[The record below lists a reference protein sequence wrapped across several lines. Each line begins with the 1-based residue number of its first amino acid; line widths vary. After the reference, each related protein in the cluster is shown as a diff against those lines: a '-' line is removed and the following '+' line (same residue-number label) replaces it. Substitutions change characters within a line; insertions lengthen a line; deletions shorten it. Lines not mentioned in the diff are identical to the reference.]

1 MESFFIYLEKGGI
14 IFTSLFVLS
23 IVTVAIVTL
32 KIFEIYFLRRLDF
45 SNFYS
50 LLIADKN
57 NDFNDVRK
65 DIIVTL
71 PKSKQNI
78 ILSLVDL
85 ISSNNSKIDIE
96 KEIDSLKNKEFKKI
110 YSFLPSLEVISQVSP
125 LVGLLGTVLGM
136 IDSFNELELGGSL
149 VDPSI
154 LAGGIWTALLTTA
167 MGLIVAIP
175 ALVSHYFLEKKIN
188 DLFDDFETLISKLST
203 LKWLCIKFRKK
214 RAWRLILFL

>member
-1 MESFFIYLEKGGI
+1 MESFLLYIDKGGV
-14 IFTSLFVLS
+14 IFTSLFALS
-23 IVTVAIVTL
+23 IITIAIVAL
-32 KIFEIYFLRRLDF
+32 KIIEIYFLRKLDF
-45 SNFYS
+45 SKFYS

-57 NDFNDVRK
+57 NEMNDVREGFI
-65 DIIVTL
+65 DTL
-71 PKSKQNI
+71 PKSKQRI

-85 ISSNNSKIDIE
+85 LSSNNSKIDIE
-96 KEIDSLKNKEFKKI
+96 KEIDSLKNKEFKQI

-125 LVGLLGTVLGM
+125 LVGLLGTVIGM

-188 DLFDDFETLISKLST
+188 DLLDDFETLISKLST
-203 LKWLCIKFRKK
+203 LK
-214 RAWRLILFL
+214 RL

>member
-1 MESFFIYLEKGGI
+1 MESFLIYIDKGGI
-14 IFTSLFVLS
+14 VFTLLFVLS
-23 IVTVAIVTL
+23 IVTIAIVTL
-32 KIFEIYFLRRLDF
+32 KIFEIYFLRKLDF
-45 SNFYS
+45 SKFYS

-57 NDFNDVRK
+57 NNNINDVRESFI
-65 DIIVTL
+65 DTL

-96 KEIDSLKNKEFKKI
+96 KEIDLLKNEEFKRI

-125 LVGLLGTVLGM
+125 LVGLLGTVIGM

-203 LKWLCIKFRKK
+203 LK
-214 RAWRLILFL
+214 

>member
-1 MESFFIYLEKGGI
+1 MESFFIYIDKGGI

-23 IVTVAIVTL
+23 IITIAIVTL
-32 KIFEIYFLRRLDF
+32 KIIEIYFLRKLDF
-45 SNFYS
+45 SKFYS

-57 NDFNDVRK
+57 NNMKDVR
-65 DIIVTL
+65 DSFINTL
-71 PKSKQNI
+71 PKSKQRI
-78 ILSLVDL
+78 ILKLVDL
-85 ISSNNSKIDIE
+85 ISSNISKIDIE
-96 KEIDSLKNKEFKKI
+96 KEIDSLKNKEFKQI

-149 VDPSI
+149 VDPAI

-188 DLFDDFETLISKLST
+188 DLLDDFETLISKLST
-203 LKWLCIKFRKK
+203 LK
-214 RAWRLILFL
+214 

>member
-1 MESFFIYLEKGGI
+1 MESFFIYIDKGGI

-23 IVTVAIVTL
+23 IITIAIVTL
-32 KIFEIYFLRRLDF
+32 KIIEIYFLRKLDF
-45 SNFYS
+45 SKFYS

-57 NDFNDVRK
+57 NNMNDVREGF
-65 DIIVTL
+65 INTL
-71 PKSKQNI
+71 PKSKQRI
-78 ILSLVDL
+78 ILKLVDL
-85 ISSNNSKIDIE
+85 ISSNISKIDIE
-96 KEIDSLKNKEFKKI
+96 KEIDSLKNKEFKQI

-149 VDPSI
+149 VDPAI

-188 DLFDDFETLISKLST
+188 DLMDDFETLISKLST
-203 LKWLCIKFRKK
+203 LK
-214 RAWRLILFL
+214 

>member
-1 MESFFIYLEKGGI
+1 MESFLLYLDKGGV
-14 IFTSLFVLS
+14 IFTSLFALS
-23 IVTVAIVTL
+23 IITIAIVTL
-32 KIFEIYFLRRLDF
+32 KITEIYFLRKLDF
-45 SNFYS
+45 SKFYS

-57 NDFNDVRK
+57 NNINDVREGFI
-65 DIIVTL
+65 DTL
-71 PKSKQNI
+71 PKSKQRI
-78 ILSLVDL
+78 ILSIVDI

-96 KEIDSLKNKEFKKI
+96 KEIDSLKNKEFKQI

-125 LVGLLGTVLGM
+125 LVGLLGTVIGM

-149 VDPSI
+149 VDPAI

-188 DLFDDFETLISKLST
+188 DLIDDFETLISKLST
-203 LKWLCIKFRKK
+203 LK
-214 RAWRLILFL
+214 

>member
-1 MESFFIYLEKGGI
+1 MESFLIYIDKGGI

-23 IVTVAIVTL
+23 IITIAIVTL
-32 KIFEIYFLRRLDF
+32 KIFEIYLLRKLDF

-50 LLIADKN
+50 LIIADKKN
-57 NDFNDVRK
+57 NIKDVR
-65 DIIVTL
+65 DDFINTL

-125 LVGLLGTVLGM
+125 LVGLLGTVIGM

-149 VDPSI
+149 VDPAI

-188 DLFDDFETLISKLST
+188 DLLDDFETLISQLST
-203 LKWLCIKFRKK
+203 LK
-214 RAWRLILFL
+214 

>member
-1 MESFFIYLEKGGI
+1 MELYSHHYL
-14 IFTSLFVLS
+14 LLS
-23 IVTVAIVTL
+23 IITIAIVTL
-32 KIFEIYFLRRLDF
+32 KIIEIYFLRKLDF
-45 SNFYS
+45 SKFYS

-57 NDFNDVRK
+57 NNINDVREGFI
-65 DIIVTL
+65 DTL
-71 PKSKQNI
+71 PKSKQRI

-96 KEIDSLKNKEFKKI
+96 KEIDSLKNKEFKQI

-125 LVGLLGTVLGM
+125 LVGLLGTVIGM

-149 VDPSI
+149 VDPAI

-188 DLFDDFETLISKLST
+188 DLLDDFETLISKLST
-203 LKWLCIKFRKK
+203 LK
-214 RAWRLILFL
+214 

>member
-1 MESFFIYLEKGGI
+1 MESFLIYIEKGGI

-125 LVGLLGTVLGM
+125 LVGLLGTVIGM

-149 VDPSI
+149 VDPAI

-188 DLFDDFETLISKLST
+188 DLLDDFETLISQLST
-203 LKWLCIKFRKK
+203 LK
-214 RAWRLILFL
+214 

>member
-1 MESFFIYLEKGGI
+1 MESFLIYIEKGGI

-23 IVTVAIVTL
+23 IITIAIVTL
-32 KIFEIYFLRRLDF
+32 KIFEIYLLRRLDF

-50 LLIADKN
+50 LLIADTN
-57 NDFNDVRK
+57 NNIKDVK
-65 DIIVTL
+65 VGFIDTL

-78 ILSLVDL
+78 ILSLVNL

-125 LVGLLGTVLGM
+125 LIGLLGTVIGM

-188 DLFDDFETLISKLST
+188 DLMDDFETLISKLST
-203 LKWLCIKFRKK
+203 LK
-214 RAWRLILFL
+214 

>member
-1 MESFFIYLEKGGI
+1 MESFFIYIDKGGI

-23 IVTVAIVTL
+23 IITIAIVTL
-32 KIFEIYFLRRLDF
+32 KIIEIYFLRKLDF
-45 SNFYS
+45 SKFYS

-57 NDFNDVRK
+57 NNMKDVRESF
-65 DIIVTL
+65 INTL
-71 PKSKQNI
+71 PKSKQRI
-78 ILSLVDL
+78 ILKLVDL
-85 ISSNNSKIDIE
+85 ISSNISKIDIE
-96 KEIDSLKNKEFKKI
+96 KEIDSLKNKEFKQI

-149 VDPSI
+149 VDPAI

-175 ALVSHYFLEKKIN
+175 ALVCHYFLEKKIN
-188 DLFDDFETLISKLST
+188 DLLDDFETLISKLST
-203 LKWLCIKFRKK
+203 LK
-214 RAWRLILFL
+214 

>member
-1 MESFFIYLEKGGI
+1 MESFLIYIDTGGI
-14 IFTSLFVLS
+14 IFTSLFILS
-23 IVTVAIVTL
+23 IITIAIVTL
-32 KIFEIYFLRRLDF
+32 KIFEIYLLRKLDF
-45 SNFYS
+45 SKFYS
-50 LLIADKN
+50 LLVANKSN
-57 NDFNDVRK
+57 NINDVRQ
-65 DIIVTL
+65 DLIDTL
-71 PKSKQNI
+71 PKSKQII

-85 ISSNNSKIDIE
+85 ISSNNSKIDIAE
-96 KEIDSLKNKEFKKI
+96 EIDSLKNKEFKQI

-125 LVGLLGTVLGM
+125 LVGLLGTVIGM

-188 DLFDDFETLISKLST
+188 DLLDDFETLISKLLA
-203 LKWLCIKFRKK
+203 LK
-214 RAWRLILFL
+214 

>member
-1 MESFFIYLEKGGI
+1 MELFLIYIEKGGI

-57 NDFNDVRK
+57 NNINDVREGFI
-65 DIIVTL
+65 DTL
-71 PKSKQNI
+71 PKSKQRI
-78 ILSLVDL
+78 ILSLLDL

-96 KEIDSLKNKEFKKI
+96 KKIDLLINKEFKQI

-125 LVGLLGTVLGM
+125 LVGLLGTVIGM

-188 DLFDDFETLISKLST
+188 DLMDDFETLISKLST
-203 LKWLCIKFRKK
+203 LK
-214 RAWRLILFL
+214 

>member
-1 MESFFIYLEKGGI
+1 MESFLIYIDKGGI

-23 IVTVAIVTL
+23 IITVAIVTL
-32 KIFEIYFLRRLDF
+32 KIFEIYFLRKLDF
-45 SNFYS
+45 SKFYS

-57 NDFNDVRK
+57 NSNIKDVEESFI
-65 DIIVTL
+65 DTL
-71 PKSKQNI
+71 PKSKRNI
-78 ILSLVDL
+78 ILNLIDL
-85 ISSNNSKIDIE
+85 ISSNNSKIDIKE
-96 KEIDSLKNKEFKKI
+96 EIDSLKNKEFKRI
-110 YSFLPSLEVISQVSP
+110 YAFLPSLEVISQVSP
-125 LVGLLGTVLGM
+125 LVGLLGTVIGM

-188 DLFDDFETLISKLST
+188 NLFEDFETLVSKLST
-203 LKWLCIKFRKK
+203 LK
-214 RAWRLILFL
+214 

>member
-1 MESFFIYLEKGGI
+1 MESFLIYIEKGGI
-14 IFTSLFVLS
+14 IFTSLFILS
-23 IVTVAIVTL
+23 IVTVTIITL
-32 KIFEIYFLRRLDF
+32 KIFEIYFLRKLDF

-57 NDFNDVRK
+57 NNIKDVRE
-65 DIIVTL
+65 DFIVTL

-78 ILSLVDL
+78 IVNLVDL
-85 ISSNNSKIDIE
+85 ISSDSSKIDIE
-96 KEIDSLKNKEFKKI
+96 KEIDSLKNKEFKRI

-125 LVGLLGTVLGM
+125 LVGLLGTVIGM

-188 DLFDDFETLISKLST
+188 YLFDDFDTLISKLST
-203 LKWLCIKFRKK
+203 LK
-214 RAWRLILFL
+214 

>member
-1 MESFFIYLEKGGI
+1 MESFLIYLDKGGI

-23 IVTVAIVTL
+23 IITIAIVTL
-32 KIFEIYFLRRLDF
+32 KIFEIYFLRKLDF
-45 SNFYS
+45 SKFYN

-57 NDFNDVRK
+57 NNINDIK
-65 DIIVTL
+65 EGFIDTL

-78 ILSLVDL
+78 ILSLVDH

-96 KEIDSLKNKEFKKI
+96 KEIDSLKNKEFKRI
-110 YSFLPSLEVISQVSP
+110 YTFLPSLEVISQVSP

-203 LKWLCIKFRKK
+203 LK
-214 RAWRLILFL
+214 

>member
-1 MESFFIYLEKGGI
+1 MESFLIYIDKGGI

-23 IVTVAIVTL
+23 IITIAIVTL
-32 KIFEIYFLRRLDF
+32 KIIEIYFLRKLDF
-45 SNFYS
+45 SKFYS

-57 NDFNDVRK
+57 NNINDVREGFI
-65 DIIVTL
+65 DTL
-71 PKSKQNI
+71 PKSKQRI

-96 KEIDSLKNKEFKKI
+96 KEIDSLKNKEFKQI

-125 LVGLLGTVLGM
+125 LVGLLGTVIGM

-203 LKWLCIKFRKK
+203 LK
-214 RAWRLILFL
+214 

>member
-1 MESFFIYLEKGGI
+1 MESFLIYIDKGGI

-23 IVTVAIVTL
+23 IITVAIVTL
-32 KIFEIYFLRRLDF
+32 KIFEIYFLRKLDF
-45 SNFYS
+45 SKFYS
-50 LLIADKN
+50 LLIADN
-57 NDFNDVRK
+57 NNNHIK
-65 DIIVTL
+65 DLKESFISTL

-85 ISSNNSKIDIE
+85 ISSNNSKTDIE
-96 KEIDSLKNKEFKKI
+96 KEIDSLKNKEFKRI
-110 YSFLPSLEVISQVSP
+110 HSLLPSLEVISQVSP
-125 LVGLLGTVLGM
+125 LVGLLGTVIGM

-175 ALVSHYFLEKKIN
+175 ALVSHYFLERKIN

-203 LKWLCIKFRKK
+203 LK
-214 RAWRLILFL
+214 

>member
-1 MESFFIYLEKGGI
+1 MESFFIYIDKGGI

-23 IVTVAIVTL
+23 IITIAIVTL
-32 KIFEIYFLRRLDF
+32 KIIEIYFLRKLDF
-45 SNFYS
+45 SKFYS

-57 NDFNDVRK
+57 NNMNDVREGF
-65 DIIVTL
+65 INTL
-71 PKSKQNI
+71 PKSKQRI

-96 KEIDSLKNKEFKKI
+96 KEIDSLKNKEFKQI

-149 VDPSI
+149 VDPAI

-188 DLFDDFETLISKLST
+188 DLMDDFETLISKLST
-203 LKWLCIKFRKK
+203 LK
-214 RAWRLILFL
+214 

>member
-1 MESFFIYLEKGGI
+1 MESFLIYIDKGGI

-23 IVTVAIVTL
+23 IITIAIVTL
-32 KIFEIYFLRRLDF
+32 KIIEIYFLRKLDF
-45 SNFYS
+45 SKFYS

-57 NDFNDVRK
+57 NNINDVREGFI
-65 DIIVTL
+65 DTL
-71 PKSKQNI
+71 PKSKQRI

-96 KEIDSLKNKEFKKI
+96 KEIDSLKNKEFKQI

-125 LVGLLGTVLGM
+125 LVGLLGTVIGM

-149 VDPSI
+149 VDPAI

-203 LKWLCIKFRKK
+203 LK
-214 RAWRLILFL
+214 

>member
-1 MESFFIYLEKGGI
+1 MESFFIYIDKGGI

-23 IVTVAIVTL
+23 IITIAIVTL
-32 KIFEIYFLRRLDF
+32 KIIEIYFLRKLDF
-45 SNFYS
+45 SKFYS

-57 NDFNDVRK
+57 NNMNDVREGF
-65 DIIVTL
+65 INTL
-71 PKSKQNI
+71 PKSKQRI
-78 ILSLVDL
+78 ILKLVDL
-85 ISSNNSKIDIE
+85 ISSNISKIDIE
-96 KEIDSLKNKEFKKI
+96 KEIDSLKNKEFKQI

-188 DLFDDFETLISKLST
+188 YLMDDFETLISKLST
-203 LKWLCIKFRKK
+203 LK
-214 RAWRLILFL
+214 